1 MSENAGE
8 RLQLLKTGII
18 KLLPKHENRVLFEA
32 RATLAYKGASWPDAA
47 IVVTPHYLAAF
58 DPNGEVT
65 LIFNAHCF
73 DTREVSESGESV
85 RVACAQGAVLD
96 LTFRSLASKE
106 RFLQSFIKV
115 LLASLSIR
123 GTLIPLRVS
132 ESMQRKYG
140 FALSFLNPSQRFV
153 LAYSAEASKC
163 GKLYSHDVCVYYH
176 RCLASHRAMFD
187 FNEIPLFDTER
198 CNDLDH
204 FDFKPLL
211 STLRF
216 CKFTLGISVENVVAK
231 DLLAKCSSFFVARN
245 HMKYLVVRNIGATS
259 GGAHIAKKITPTSKN
274 GAKVKSGIVLWDF
287 SDNHV
292 ADIEVFTK
300 ALVHL
305 DAPLK
310 AIVMERMEM
319 DGKALRSLF
328 SSLLDNQCLT
338 GIEEL
343 ALSGNTM
350 SSKTSKKCF
359 KWLKEKARSLRA
371 LTVGP
376 ISDVSGLVH
385 SLALTK
391 LQKLVVCNTEFGDSS
406 STELSKWIKANTA
419 LKYLGLPDCVI
430 KPKDLRKVLG
440 AIAVNEIGMNLARID
455 MTKEK
460 FSGFLA
466 LCKEGLNKKV
476 VELVLDGNL
485 LSNEE
490 FKEFCKAGA
499 SFTKLRSLSIG
510 ALCDPQWPSLTKCLI
525 ALINSLPQ
533 LESISMCGN
542 DKYMLKQHAPKVIE
556 AMAENRTIRHI
567 NLQHNKIGNKG
578 MAAVIKLLNVSTT
591 VERIEVD
598 DSGNLKVD
606 AVLAY
611 LSACAQN
618 TNLVYVG
625 YPQTDIT
632 RVLTDCTGA
641 VKTQIQTKVAEVK
654 QNILTNQIRKGV
666 LASLVFQQ
674 DNVIRDII
682 ASGVA
687 EMPSATL
694 SKKLHGWKLCQQLGL
709 AFPFDSCAMPTEV
722 GPMPLQRRKTD
733 VENEDSTESS
743 NGMSRQSL
751 RPSTSHPVFH
761 LNGAS
766 DDAPLETEATHSA
779 SGSFSIFPSPLA
791 NAQLSLLIEA
801 PVQPGEPGIAKSN
814 SYSEGI
820 RKDSD
825 SSDSY
830 PDLELLNMLTR
841 SNVPDSILD
850 L

>member
-1 MSENAGE
+1 MSENAAE

-18 KLLPKHENRVLFEA
+18 KLLPKHETRVLFEA
-32 RATLAYKGASWPDAA
+32 RATLAYKGSSWPDAA
-47 IVVTPHYLAAF
+47 IVVTPHCLAAF

-65 LIFNAHCF
+65 LIFNVHCF
-73 DTREVSESGESV
+73 DTREVSENAESV
-85 RVACAQGAVLD
+85 RVACAQEVLD

-106 RFLQSFIKV
+106 RFLQSFIKI
-115 LLASLSIR
+115 LLASVCIR
-123 GTLIPLRVS
+123 GTLVPLRVS

-140 FALSFLNPSQRFV
+140 FALSSLNPSQKFM

-163 GKLYSHDVCVYYH
+163 GKLFSHDVCCYYH
-176 RCLASHRAMFD
+176 KCLASHRAIFD
-187 FNEIPLFDTER
+187 FNEIPLFEYGS
-198 CNDLDH
+198 L
-204 FDFKPLL
+204 DFKPLL

-216 CKFTLGISVENVVAK
+216 CKFTLGISVENFVAK

-245 HMKYLVVRNIGATS
+245 HMKYLVVRNIGATC
-259 GGAHIAKKITPTSKN
+259 GGAHIAKKITPTAKS
-274 GAKVKSGIVLWDF
+274 GAKVKSGIVFWDF

-292 ADIEVFTK
+292 ADIEMFTK

-310 AIVMERMEM
+310 GIVMERMEM
-319 DGKALRSLF
+319 DGKALRALF
-328 SSLLDNQCLT
+328 SSLQDNQCLN
-338 GIEEL
+338 GIEVL

-359 KWLKEKARSLRA
+359 KWLKEKGRSLRYLA
-371 LTVGP
+371 VGP

-391 LQKLVVCNTEFGDSS
+391 LQKLVICNTEFGDSS

-419 LKYLGLPDCVI
+419 LKYLGLPDCTI
-430 KPKDLRKVLG
+430 RPKDLRKVLS
-440 AIAVNEIGMNLARID
+440 AITVNDIGLNLARID
-455 MTKEK
+455 MAKDK
-460 FSGFLA
+460 FSVFLA
-466 LCKEGLNKKV
+466 LCKESLNKKV
-476 VELVLDGNL
+476 VELVLDGNP
-485 LSNEE
+485 LSCQE
-490 FKEFCKAGA
+490 FKEFCNVGA

-510 ALCDPQWPSLTKCLI
+510 AMCDPQWPSLGKCLI
-525 ALINSLPQ
+525 ALINSLSQ
-533 LESISMCGN
+533 LESISICGN
-542 DKYMLKQHAPKVIE
+542 DKCVLKQHSPEIIE
-556 AMAENRTIRHI
+556 AMAENKTLRHI

-578 MAAVIKLLNVSTT
+578 MAAVIKLLNMSTT

-598 DSGNLKVD
+598 GSGNLRVD
-606 AVLAY
+606 VFLAY
-611 LSACAQN
+611 LSACAKN

-632 RVLTDCTGA
+632 RLLTNCTGA
-641 VKTQIQTKVAEVK
+641 VKTEIQTKVAEMK
-654 QNILTNQIRKGV
+654 QNILANQIRKGV
-666 LASLVFQQ
+666 RSSLVFRQ
-674 DNVIRDII
+674 DSVLQEII
-682 ASGVA
+682 ESGIA
-687 EMPSATL
+687 EMPNATL

-709 AFPFDSCAMPTEV
+709 AFPFDPSAMPTEA
-722 GPMPLQRRKTD
+722 GLMPLQRRKTD

-761 LNGAS
+761 LNSAS

-779 SGSFSIFPSPLA
+779 SGSFTIFPSPLA
-791 NAQLSLLIEA
+791 NDQLSLLIPA
-801 PVQPGEPGIAKSN
+801 PVPPEEHEVAKSN
-814 SYSEGI
+814 SYTAC

-825 SSDSY
+825 SSDPY
-830 PDLELLNMLTR
+830 HDLELLNMLTR